1 MKVLKFG
8 AIWCPGCL
16 VMRPLW
22 QEIEKENPNLQT
34 EYFDYDENKEAVKKW
49 EIDETLPTFVFIDKN
64 EKELFRLQGER
75 SKKELLK
82 LIEENKDK

>member
-8 AIWCPGCL
+8 AVWCPGCL

-22 QEIEKENPNLQT
+22 QEIEKEIPDLQT
-34 EYFDYDENKEAVKKW
+34 EYFDFDNDKEAVKEW
-49 EIDETLPTFVFIDKN
+49 NIDETLPAFVFIDRN